1 MTWLVYDGECPFCAN
16 YVELLSLREQ
26 FPGLVLVN
34 AREEKDH
41 EAVMKMRQA
50 GFVVDEGMALVEGD
64 TIIYG
69 AAAIHSLAQ
78 PSSSIFG
85 RLNWWIFKSQRRA
98 GALYPILK
106 FGRSIVLK
114 ILGRKKL
121 GY

>member
-41 EAVMKMRQA
+41 EAVKKMLQA
-50 GFVVDEGMALVEGD
+50 GFVVDEGMALIEDD
-64 TIIYG
+64 TIFYG
-69 AAAIHSLAQ
+69 AAAIYSLAR
-78 PSSSIFG
+78 PSNSVFG

-98 GALYPILK
+98 VLLYPILK

-114 ILGRKKL
+114 MLGRRKL